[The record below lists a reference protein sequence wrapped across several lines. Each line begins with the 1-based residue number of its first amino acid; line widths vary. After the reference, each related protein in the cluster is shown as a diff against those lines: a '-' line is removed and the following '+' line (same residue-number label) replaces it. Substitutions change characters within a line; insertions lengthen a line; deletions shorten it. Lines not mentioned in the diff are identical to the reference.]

1 MRYLLSIAMLA
12 TAWTAG
18 AQGTTAAIQAYA
30 ANGVVGLFDSQTAGW
45 TFQVAA
51 PITITELGCLA
62 DFFPHNPAATQIRV
76 GLWASDGS
84 RLASTS
90 ITPGST
96 LRDQTRY
103 EAVAPLSLTP
113 GQTYQIGAYWAEGLF
128 SLDAA
133 FPLYGGTVTPA
144 TTILLLGSAL
154 GDGGY
159 TAPLTEAGGDGGA
172 YLGPNFLFQSQPKLA
187 IRLATANQLRLSW
200 PTAYTGYTLQAK
212 LGLFGTWVNAV
223 TPATLPAIIGNEYV
237 VFDILGSVL
246 KFYRLAG
253 S

>member
-1 MRYLLSIAMLA
+1 MLA

-90 ITPGST
+90 ITPG
-96 LRDQTRY
+96 
-103 EAVAPLSLTP
+103 
-113 GQTYQIGAYWAEGLF
+113 QTYQIGAYWAEGLF

-159 TAPLTEAGGDGGA
+159 TAPLTEAGGDGGT

-223 TPATLPAIIGNEYV
+223 PPATLPAIIGNEYV
-237 VFDILGSVL
+237 VFDILGSVP